1 MVRSHVG
8 EPVHFSRS
16 SVAEHRLDK
25 AGVDG
30 SFPSA
35 RTKSFLGVA
44 QMAARVFREHE
55 AAGSNPAAE
64 TTFTFHFNQ
73 LQEPSWLAR

>member
-1 MVRSHVG
+1 MVRGHVG
-8 EPVHFSRS
+8 EPFFISRS

-35 RTKSFLGVA
+35 RTNPFLGVA

-55 AAGSNPAAE
+55 AAGSTPAAE
-64 TTFTFHFNQ
+64 TNFTFHSNQ
-73 LQEPSWLAR
+73 LQQPSWLAR